1 MLKGDGADG
10 EGGCGDSS
18 GSGGGGGLSSLSAA
32 EGRHSEAEAIISQ
45 AAAAADPAA
54 LFAAPPVLRL
64 RGQTRLAR
72 CPVRSHMEGKLDFR
86 PGDVRSTVIPF
97 LSLAPRLVLT
107 WNSRLF

>member
-32 EGRHSEAEAIISQ
+32 EGRHSEAEATISQ

-72 CPVRSHMEGKLDFR
+72 CPVRSQSNSTQGSLRHLYKLAIFVMLPIVFR
-86 PGDVRSTVIPF
+86 I
-97 LSLAPRLVLT
+97 LAV
-107 WNSRLF
+107 